1 MAGPYYVTSFSRASQ
16 IVLARNPNYRGHRPA
31 RPERI
36 DITVGAPPATSIAR
50 VIAGTE
56 DYYAAPALSPDAMSP
71 AEETRLRARYG
82 AARRVTGQR
91 FFASPRTIVQHLAF
105 NTARAVRDP
114 RLRRAVGFAL
124 DRNALVAQ
132 RRADGPSLPTDQ
144 YLPPGLPGFRDASTY
159 PLGGDLERARRL
171 AGRHRRHVTLITAND
186 APFPQRAQ
194 IVHRLSGLPAVRRR
208 PRRRSASARRS
219 CSERAHRLRRSRAA
233 RTPLV
238 HYRRRAALTSASSM
252 RKPQRQQHDKPAA
265 VRPGQHS
272 RSSSAPDAGSEP
284 VRAP

>member
-31 RPERI
+31 RPGRI

-91 FFASPRTIVQHLAF
+91 FFASPWTIVQHLAF

-144 YLPPGLPGFRDASTY
+144 YLPPGLPGFRD
-159 PLGGDLERARRL
+159 GRR
-171 AGRHRRHVTLITAND
+171 T
-186 APFPQRAQ
+186 
-194 IVHRLSGLPAVRRR
+194 
-208 PRRRSASARRS
+208 RSAA
-219 CSERAHRLRRSRAA
+219 
-233 RTPLV
+233 T
-238 HYRRRAALTSASSM
+238 
-252 RKPQRQQHDKPAA
+252 
-265 VRPGQHS
+265 
-272 RSSSAPDAGSEP
+272 SSAHGGWPVVTAGTSP
-284 VRAP
+284 